1 MLLPRLFRADAIA
14 GIPGLGNPG
23 APTEEKEPLAP
34 VGGDARVIEPPAN
47 ALLRGLMDPPG
58 PDILLFFE
66 MGERKT
72 EKKRGEGRE
81 YTEGWVFKA
90 TQ

>member
-1 MLLPRLFRADAIA
+1 
-14 GIPGLGNPG
+14 
-23 APTEEKEPLAP
+23 
-34 VGGDARVIEPPAN
+34 
-47 ALLRGLMDPPG
+47 MDPPG